1 MPLYEHVFVT
11 RRDISSQQVD
21 NLTET
26 LTGIIKD
33 GGGNVTKTEY
43 WGLRNLAY
51 RIKKNRKGHYVLM
64 NIDSPYPAVA
74 EMERVLRL
82 NEDVIRSL
90 ILRVDE
96 LEEGPSAVMLQKT
109 SRDDRGRRDGGRD
122 GGRRPP
128 PRSHSGTESEK
139 PSAAAPTA
147 TDKETKSKD
156 TPAAAETETTKG
168 TKSEDTPAAAK
179 TETTKGDNKGEVV
192 TDE

>member
-82 NEDVIRSL
+82 NEDVIRTM

-109 SRDDRGRRDGGRD
+109 SRDDRGRRDGGR
-122 GGRRPP
+122 RPP
-128 PRSHSGTESEK
+128 PRGNSETESGK
-139 PSAAAPTA
+139 PSAAAQTA
-147 TDKETKSKD
+147 TNKETKGKD

-168 TKSEDTPAAAK
+168 N
-179 TETTKGDNKGEVV
+179 NKGEVV